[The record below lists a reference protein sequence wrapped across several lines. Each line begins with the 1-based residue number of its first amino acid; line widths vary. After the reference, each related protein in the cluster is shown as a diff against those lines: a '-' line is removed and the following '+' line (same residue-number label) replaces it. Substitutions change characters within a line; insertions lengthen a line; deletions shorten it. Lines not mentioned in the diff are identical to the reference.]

1 MFLIKSLFVSG
12 TDSSLHSHIL
22 QNKLPMDFPKRG
34 SIMNTKKIT
43 AGALLLMGCLA
54 AIPAA
59 NADMHD
65 AIKEERHAREEM
77 HDAYKADRDAYKHRL
92 RGDHFRA
99 RLNEKHA
106 RHERERAYKHA
117 REAARE
123 RADWD

>member
-1 MFLIKSLFVSG
+1 
-12 TDSSLHSHIL
+12 
-22 QNKLPMDFPKRG
+22 
-34 SIMNTKKIT
+34 MNTKRIT

-65 AIKEERHAREEM
+65 AIEEERRAREEM

-92 RGDHFRA
+92 KGDHFRA

-106 RHERERAYKHA
+106 RHERERAYEHA